1 MAGTGAAR
9 QHTRGTA
16 ATRLMLLDPSDKAV
30 PRERVCRV
38 VTDMQVIPI
47 AGHDDMLLN
56 LSCAE
61 RYS

>member
-1 MAGTGAAR
+1 
-9 QHTRGTA
+9 
-16 ATRLMLLDPSDKAV
+16 MLLDPSDKAV

>member
-1 MAGTGAAR
+1 
-9 QHTRGTA
+9 
-16 ATRLMLLDPSDKAV
+16 MLLDPSEKAV

-47 AGHDDMLLN
+47 AGHDDMLN